1 MEEGQES
8 KLKKLVLFDFDGTLT
23 ERDSMFA
30 FIVYVSGQAS
40 LIQSLIMLSPFLVLT
55 KLGLYDAE
63 KAKKRLLARHF
74 KGMTREFLSQKA
86 QRFCFTM
93 LPTIFSEDALAKLA
107 FHRSKG
113 HVVYIVSASLDLW
126 LSPWLE
132 SQGLPGICTEVL
144 WVDDVFTG
152 EFATPNCNGP
162 EKARRIQAE
171 IDLKQFERIFAYGDS
186 KGDQEMLAIADK
198 PFYRT
203 L

>member
-1 MEEGQES
+1 MEESHES

-30 FIVYVSGQAS
+30 FISFVNGQSS
-40 LIQSLIMLSPFLVLT
+40 LLQSMIMLSPMLILT

-63 KAKKRLLARHF
+63 KAKKKLLARHF
-74 KGMTREFLSQKA
+74 KGMTKEFLTQKA
-86 QRFCFTM
+86 QRFCFTI

-113 HVVYIVSASLDLW
+113 HVVYVVSASLDLW
-126 LSPWLE
+126 VMPWLE
-132 SQGLPGICTEVL
+132 SQGIQGICTEIR
-144 WVDDVFTG
+144 WENDVFTG

-171 IDLKQFERIFAYGDS
+171 IDLKQYERVFAYGDS
-186 KGDQEMLAIADK
+186 KGDREMLALADK
-198 PFYRT
+198 AFYRT